1 MQRICVCNNVASVA
15 AVTEGGTRE
24 KWVLLP
30 GYIRKNSLKMG
41 SSSMAMKMM
50 MMMDSSNMM
59 MIKIV
64 AHHWH
69 YQHGPLSWELFE
81 ADDGEYDYVL

>member
-1 MQRICVCNNVASVA
+1 MQRICVCTNVASVA

-41 SSSMAMKMM
+41 SSMVMM
-50 MMMDSSNMM
+50 MMMMMGSTVMMM
-59 MIKIV
+59 MIKIISM
-64 AHHWH
+64 
-69 YQHGPLSWELFE
+69 LLFL
-81 ADDGEYDYVL
+81 GNSLKQMMGI